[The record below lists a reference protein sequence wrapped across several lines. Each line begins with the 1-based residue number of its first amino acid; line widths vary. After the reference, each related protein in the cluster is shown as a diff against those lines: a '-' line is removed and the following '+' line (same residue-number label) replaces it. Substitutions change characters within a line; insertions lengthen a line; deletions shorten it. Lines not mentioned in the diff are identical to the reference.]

1 MKNDN
6 QNIMAIG
13 GILAV
18 IIFVGLCVK
27 MITKIMEHLYRA
39 FYVFKFM
46 LHEFFLV
53 AVEFLKIVLMIAGI
67 SGIVF
72 AAIYFS
78 YRYYKMVR
86 RGTAMQ
92 ETFDNNYISFVRE
105 VKNQLLAHEK
115 AIRSQLNEMDQK
127 ISDAIDRPVLV
138 PEKIELV
145 AESEN
150 VSAATEIAAGNQS
163 NSKSTEP
170 IIEPNEQSNKSPQDF
185 INPY

>member
-18 IIFVGLCVK
+18 VIFVGLCVK
-27 MITKIMEHLYRA
+27 MITKIFEQLYRTFFA
-39 FYVFKFM
+39 FKLMLQEFFYV
-46 LHEFFLV
+46 LIEFG
-53 AVEFLKIVLMIAGI
+53 KIAIMVVGI
-67 SGIVF
+67 GGIVF
-72 AAIYFS
+72 AAVYFT
-78 YRYYKMVR
+78 YRYYRMVR
-86 RGTAMQ
+86 RATAMQ

-115 AIRSQLNEMDQK
+115 AIRSELKEMDQK

-145 AESEN
+145 GESEN
-150 VSAATEIAAGNQS
+150 VSAILQPEAGIPTYAPDAG
-163 NSKSTEP
+163 KL
-170 IIEPNEQSNKSPQDF
+170 NEWF
-185 INPY
+185 

>member
-18 IIFVGLCVK
+18 IVFVGLCVK

-46 LHEFFLV
+46 LQEFFYVLI
-53 AVEFLKIVLMIAGI
+53 EFGKIAIMVVGVGGI
-67 SGIVF
+67 IF

-105 VKNQLLAHEK
+105 VKNQLLVHQKE
-115 AIRSQLNEMDQK
+115 IRAELIEMDQK
-127 ISDAIDRPVLV
+127 IRDAIDRPALV

-150 VSAATEIAAGNQS
+150 IVTATTVDDTG
-163 NSKSTEP
+163 
-170 IIEPNEQSNKSPQDF
+170 EQSVDDSKTKASAQEQYIKDPQDF